1 MLHMH
6 YVDNCIVITLLPRK
20 EQNCT
25 KLLTIIILQFDD
37 NKDITWLAM
46 LFV

>member
-6 YVDNCIVITLLPRK
+6 YVDNILVITMLPRK